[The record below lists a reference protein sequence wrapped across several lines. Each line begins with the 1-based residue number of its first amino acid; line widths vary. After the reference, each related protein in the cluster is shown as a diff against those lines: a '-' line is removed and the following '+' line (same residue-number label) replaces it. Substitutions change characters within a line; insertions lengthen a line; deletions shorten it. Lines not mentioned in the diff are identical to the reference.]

1 MAVETI
7 KNADFSVS
15 KESIHHLLFILNE
28 AFTNFASEA
37 ERSSSLLLAGEKTEL
52 CKSCEEIIKDP
63 VSALSDTA
71 NSVDNT
77 INTLIQR
84 IVQLYLKNIS
94 PIIDSSYFY
103 MNDRN
108 DHVYFIIPKEDNAE
122 NRDAIFGFFEEYNSY
137 PISGKFPVTFQVVPP
152 DLKNRLPF
160 DLLKKTNA

>member
-1 MAVETI
+1 MKKFLAEKVRKI
-7 KNADFSVS
+7 YKNGEDFWDIPNYLKFSKWPKVMYDGS
-15 KESIHHLLFILNE
+15 KEDLDTENFSWVSITDDKL
-28 AFTNFASEA
+28 
-37 ERSSSLLLAGEKTEL
+37 
-52 CKSCEEIIKDP
+52 II
-63 VSALSDTA
+63 SALSDTA